1 LLLVQAFSTRPLLAR
16 KSIRHEIRV
25 VPLRQQVNFAM
36 PTITIADIR
45 AAAERLGGAIEHTPC
60 LPSRTLSNLT
70 GAEVFLKFENLQF
83 TASFK
88 ERGALNKLLS
98 LGEPERRRGVIAM
111 SAGNHAQAVAY
122 HAARLGIPATI
133 VMPRGSP
140 NTKIKNTQV
149 HGATVVLEGE
159 NLFEAGKHAR
169 ELAAHGNLVFVH
181 PYEDPLIIA
190 GQGTVGLEMLAAVPD
205 LDLIVV
211 PVGGGGLIS
220 GIATAAK
227 ALKPSIHIL
236 GVESRNYPSMHQRLA
251 GIPVE
256 CGGDTIAEGIAVK
269 DVGASALSIIR
280 ELVDEVLVV
289 EEETIERAVVALIEI
304 EKTVAEGAGA
314 AGLAAL
320 LQHGALFA
328 GRRVG
333 VPISGGN
340 IDSRV
345 LASVLMRGLVRDG
358 RLVRL
363 RVTMPDVSGS
373 LAKVAAVIAE
383 AGGNIV
389 EIQHQ
394 RIFGTSSVRSP
405 EVEFL
410 VETRDRDHTDALVRA
425 LQEKGV
431 KVFVS

>member
-1 LLLVQAFSTRPLLAR
+1 MAV
-16 KSIRHEIRV
+16 SIE
-25 VPLRQQVNFAM
+25 
-36 PTITIADIR
+36 DIR
-45 AAAERLGGAIEHTPC
+45 AAAQRISGAVERTPC
-60 LPSRTLSNLT
+60 VHSRTLSRLT

-98 LGEPERRRGVIAM
+98 LSESERKRGVIAM

-122 HAARLGIPATI
+122 HAARLGIPALI
-133 VMPRGSP
+133 VMPKGSP

-169 ELAAHGNLVFVH
+169 ALAARDNLVFVH

-190 GQGTVGLEMLAAVPD
+190 GQGTTGLEMLEAVPQ
-205 LDLIVV
+205 LEIIVV

-220 GIATAAK
+220 GIATAARSLNEK
-227 ALKPSIHIL
+227 IQVY
-236 GVESRNYPSMHQRLA
+236 GVETRNYPSMYQRLNNL
-251 GIPVE
+251 PVE

-269 DVGASALSIIR
+269 DVGSIALAIIKA
-280 ELVDEVLVV
+280 LVEEVLVV

-320 LQHGALFA
+320 LQHPARFA
-328 GRRVG
+328 GKRVG
-333 VPISGGN
+333 IPISGGN

-363 RVTMPDVSGS
+363 RVTMPDISGS
-373 LAKVAAVIAE
+373 LAKVAALIAE

-410 VETRDRDHTDALVRA
+410 IETRDRAHTDALVRA
-425 LQEKGV
+425 LEANGV
-431 KVFVS
+431 RTTFP

>member
-1 LLLVQAFSTRPLLAR
+1 VAV
-16 KSIRHEIRV
+16 SID
-25 VPLRQQVNFAM
+25 
-36 PTITIADIR
+36 DIR
-45 AAAERLGGAIEHTPC
+45 AAARRISGAVEQTPC
-60 LPSRTLSNLT
+60 VHSRTLSRLA
-70 GAEVFLKFENLQF
+70 GAQVYLKFENLQF

-98 LGEPERRRGVIAM
+98 LSEAERQRGVIAM

-122 HAARLGIPATI
+122 HAARLGIPTTI
-133 VMPRGSP
+133 VMPKGSP

-149 HGATVVLEGE
+149 HGASVMLEGD

-169 ELAAHGNLVFVH
+169 ALAARDNLVFVH

-190 GQGTVGLEMLAAVPD
+190 GQGTAGLEMLEAVPD
-205 LDLIVV
+205 LEVLAV

-227 ALKPSIHIL
+227 ALNEKIRVY
-236 GVESRNYPSMHQRLA
+236 GVETANYPSMHQRLNNL
-251 GIPVE
+251 PVV

-269 DVGASALSIIR
+269 DVGATALAIIR
-280 ELVDEVLVV
+280 RLVEEVLVV
-289 EEETIERAVVALIEI
+289 KEETIERAVVALIEI

-320 LQHGALFA
+320 LEHPERFA
-328 GRRVG
+328 GKRVG
-333 VPISGGN
+333 ILISGGN
-340 IDSRV
+340 IDSRA

-410 VETRDRDHTDALVRA
+410 VETRDRAHTDALVRA
-425 LQEKGV
+425 LEGKDV
-431 KVFVS
+431 RVSAS

>member
-1 LLLVQAFSTRPLLAR
+1 MDAPSFQ
-16 KSIRHEIRV
+16 EI
-25 VPLRQQVNFAM
+25 Q
-36 PTITIADIR
+36 D
-45 AAAERLGGAIEHTPC
+45 AAARLKGAIEHTPC
-60 LPSRTLSNLT
+60 VHSRTLSRLT

-88 ERGALNKLLS
+88 ERGALNRLLALS
-98 LGEPERRRGVIAM
+98 EAERKRGVIAM

-122 HAARLGIPATI
+122 HAARLGVPAVI
-133 VMPRGSP
+133 VMPKGSP
-140 NTKIKNTQV
+140 NTKIRNTAV
-149 HGATVVLEGE
+149 HGAEVILEGE
-159 NLFEAGKHAR
+159 TLADAGRHAHER
-169 ELAAHGNLVFVH
+169 AARDKLVFVH
-181 PYEDPLIIA
+181 PYEDAWVVA
-190 GQGTVGLEMLAAVPD
+190 GQGTVALEMLQAVPD
-205 LDLIVV
+205 LDALVV

-220 GIATAAK
+220 GIAIAAR
-227 ALKPSIHIL
+227 ALKKDIQVF
-236 GVESRNYPSMHQRLA
+236 GVESKSYPAMQQKLA
-251 GIPVE
+251 GLPVKV
-256 CGGDTIAEGIAVK
+256 GGDTIAEGMAVK
-269 DVGASALSIIR
+269 DVGSLAFGVIR
-280 ELVDEVLVV
+280 RLVDEVFVV

-314 AGLAAL
+314 SGLAAL
-320 LQHGALFA
+320 LEQSGRFA

-333 VPISGGN
+333 IPISGGN

-373 LAKVAAVIAE
+373 LAKVAALIAE

-394 RIFGTSSVRSP
+394 RIFGTASVRSP

-410 VETRDRDHTDALVRA
+410 IETREREHTDALVGV
-425 LQEKGV
+425 LQANGV
-431 KVFVS
+431 RVTIA

>member
-1 LLLVQAFSTRPLLAR
+1 
-16 KSIRHEIRV
+16 
-25 VPLRQQVNFAM
+25 VPV
-36 PTITIADIR
+36 TIEDIR
-45 AAAERLGGAIEHTPC
+45 AAARRISSAVERTPC
-60 LPSRTLSNLT
+60 VHSRTLSRLA

-98 LGEPERRRGVIAM
+98 LGEAERKRGVIAM

-122 HAARLGIPATI
+122 HAARLRIPATI

-169 ELAAHGNLVFVH
+169 ELALRHDLVFVH

-190 GQGTVGLEMLAAVPD
+190 GQGTVGLEMLAAVPE
-205 LDLIVV
+205 LELIVV

-227 ALKPSIHIL
+227 AIKPSIRIL

-251 GIPVE
+251 GLPVE

-269 DVGASALSIIR
+269 DVGATALAIIR

-320 LQHGALFA
+320 LQHGARFA

-333 VPISGGN
+333 IPISGGN

-425 LQEKGV
+425 LQEKSV
-431 KVFVS
+431 KVSAS

>member
-1 LLLVQAFSTRPLLAR
+1 VAV
-16 KSIRHEIRV
+16 SIE
-25 VPLRQQVNFAM
+25 
-36 PTITIADIR
+36 DIR
-45 AAAERLGGAIEHTPC
+45 AAARRISGAVEQTPC
-60 LPSRTLSNLT
+60 VHSRTLSRLA
-70 GAEVFLKFENLQF
+70 GAQVYLKFENLQF

-98 LGEPERRRGVIAM
+98 LSDAERRRGVIAM

-122 HAARLGIPATI
+122 HAARLGIPTTI
-133 VMPRGSP
+133 VMPKGSP

-149 HGATVVLEGE
+149 HGATVMLEGE

-169 ELAAHGNLVFVH
+169 AVAARDNLVFVH
-181 PYEDPLIIA
+181 PYEDALIIA
-190 GQGTVGLEMLAAVPD
+190 GQGTAGLEMLEAVPD
-205 LDLIVV
+205 LEVLAV

-227 ALKPSIHIL
+227 AINEKVLVY
-236 GVESRNYPSMHQRLA
+236 GVETANYPSMHQRLNNL
-251 GIPVE
+251 PVV

-269 DVGASALSIIR
+269 DVGATALAIIR
-280 ELVDEVLVV
+280 RLVEEVLVV
-289 EEETIERAVVALIEI
+289 KEETIERAVVALIEI

-320 LQHGALFA
+320 LEHPQRFA
-328 GRRVG
+328 GKRVG
-333 VPISGGN
+333 ILISGGN
-340 IDSRV
+340 IDSRA

-373 LAKVAAVIAE
+373 LAKVATVIAE

-410 VETRDRDHTDALVRA
+410 VETRDRAHTDALVRA
-425 LQEKGV
+425 LEEKDV
-431 KVFVS
+431 KVSAS

>member
-1 LLLVQAFSTRPLLAR
+1 MVTLD
-16 KSIRHEIRV
+16 
-25 VPLRQQVNFAM
+25 
-36 PTITIADIR
+36 DIR
-45 AAAERLGGAIEHTPC
+45 AAAQRIAGALEATPC
-60 LPSRTLSNLT
+60 LHSRTLSKLT
-70 GAEVFLKFENLQF
+70 GADVFLKFENLQF

-98 LGEPERRRGVIAM
+98 LDAAERKRGVIAM

-140 NTKIKNTQV
+140 NTKVRNTQI
-149 HGATVVLEGE
+149 HGAKVVLEGE

-169 ELAAHGNLVFVH
+169 TLAARDNLVFVH
-181 PYEDPLIIA
+181 PYEDPLVIA
-190 GQGTVGLEMLAAVPD
+190 GQGTVALEMLEAVPE
-205 LDLIVV
+205 LEVLVV

-220 GIATAAK
+220 GMATAAK
-227 ALKPSIHIL
+227 ALKKEIKVY
-236 GVESRNYPSMHQRLA
+236 GAETANYPSMYQHLNNL
-251 GIPVE
+251 PVV

-269 DVGASALSIIR
+269 DVGRIALEIIKR
-280 ELVDEVLVV
+280 LVEEVLVV
-289 EEETIERAVVALIEI
+289 KEETIERAVVALIEI
-304 EKTVAEGAGA
+304 EKTVAEGAG
-314 AGLAAL
+314 GAAL
-320 LQHGALFA
+320 GALLEHPAHFA
-328 GRRVG
+328 GKRVG
-333 VPISGGN
+333 LPISGGN

-410 VETRDRDHTDALVRA
+410 VETRDRGHTDALVQA
-425 LQEKGV
+425 LQEKSI
-431 KVFVS
+431 KVSAS

>member
-1 LLLVQAFSTRPLLAR
+1 MQV
-16 KSIRHEIRV
+16 SID
-25 VPLRQQVNFAM
+25 
-36 PTITIADIR
+36 DIR
-45 AAAERLGGAIEHTPC
+45 AAAQRISGAVEKTPC
-60 LPSRTLSNLT
+60 VHSRTLSRLT

-98 LGEPERRRGVIAM
+98 LSESERRRGVIAM

-122 HAARLGIPATI
+122 HAARLGIPALI
-133 VMPRGSP
+133 VMPKGSP

-149 HGATVVLEGE
+149 HGATVVLEGD

-169 ELAAHGNLVFVH
+169 ALAARDNLVFVH

-190 GQGTVGLEMLAAVPD
+190 GQGTIGIEMLEAVPD
-205 LDLIVV
+205 LEVIVV
-211 PVGGGGLIS
+211 PVGGGGLVS

-227 ALKPSIHIL
+227 ALNGKIAVY
-236 GVESRNYPSMHQRLA
+236 GVETRNYPSMYQRLNNL
-251 GIPVE
+251 PVE

-269 DVGASALSIIR
+269 DVGAIAFGIIR
-280 ELVDEVLVV
+280 SLVEEVLVV

-320 LQHGALFA
+320 LQHPGRFA
-328 GRRVG
+328 GKRVG
-333 VPISGGN
+333 IPISGGN

-363 RVTMPDVSGS
+363 RVTMPDISGS
-373 LAKVAAVIAE
+373 LAKVAALIAE

-410 VETRDRDHTDALVRA
+410 IETRDRAHTDALVRT
-425 LQEKGV
+425 LETNGV
-431 KVFVS
+431 KTTFP

>member
-1 LLLVQAFSTRPLLAR
+1 
-16 KSIRHEIRV
+16 
-25 VPLRQQVNFAM
+25 
-36 PTITIADIR
+36 
-45 AAAERLGGAIEHTPC
+45 
-60 LPSRTLSNLT
+60 
-70 GAEVFLKFENLQF
+70 
-83 TASFK
+83 
-88 ERGALNKLLS
+88 
-98 LGEPERRRGVIAM
+98 
-111 SAGNHAQAVAY
+111 
-122 HAARLGIPATI
+122 
-133 VMPRGSP
+133 
-140 NTKIKNTQV
+140 
-149 HGATVVLEGE
+149 
-159 NLFEAGKHAR
+159 
-169 ELAAHGNLVFVH
+169 
-181 PYEDPLIIA
+181 
-190 GQGTVGLEMLAAVPD
+190 
-205 LDLIVV
+205 
-211 PVGGGGLIS
+211 
-220 GIATAAK
+220 
-227 ALKPSIHIL
+227 
-236 GVESRNYPSMHQRLA
+236 MHQRLA

-269 DVGASALSIIR
+269 DVGATALSIIR
-280 ELVDEVLVV
+280 SLVDEVLVV

-320 LQHGALFA
+320 LQHGERFS

-333 VPISGGN
+333 IPISGGN

-373 LAKVAAVIAE
+373 LAKVAAIIAE

-425 LQEKGV
+425 LQEKSV
-431 KVFVS
+431 RVFAS

>member
-1 LLLVQAFSTRPLLAR
+1 VAV
-16 KSIRHEIRV
+16 SIE
-25 VPLRQQVNFAM
+25 
-36 PTITIADIR
+36 DIR
-45 AAAERLGGAIEHTPC
+45 AAARRISGAVEQTPC
-60 LPSRTLSNLT
+60 VHSRTLSRLA
-70 GAEVFLKFENLQF
+70 GAQVYLKFENLQF

-98 LGEPERRRGVIAM
+98 LSDAERRRGVIAM

-122 HAARLGIPATI
+122 HAARLGIPTTI
-133 VMPRGSP
+133 VMPKGSP

-149 HGATVVLEGE
+149 HGATVMLEGE

-169 ELAAHGNLVFVH
+169 ALAARDNLVFVH
-181 PYEDPLIIA
+181 PYEDALIIA
-190 GQGTVGLEMLAAVPD
+190 GQGTAGLEMLEAVPD
-205 LDLIVV
+205 LEVLAV

-227 ALKPSIHIL
+227 AINQTVLVY
-236 GVESRNYPSMHQRLA
+236 GVETANYPSMHQRLNNL
-251 GIPVE
+251 PVV

-269 DVGASALSIIR
+269 DVGATALAIIR
-280 ELVDEVLVV
+280 RLVEEVLVV
-289 EEETIERAVVALIEI
+289 KEETIERAVVALIEI

-320 LQHGALFA
+320 LEHPERFA
-328 GRRVG
+328 GKRVG
-333 VPISGGN
+333 ILISGGN
-340 IDSRV
+340 IDSRA

-373 LAKVAAVIAE
+373 LAKVATVIAE

-410 VETRDRDHTDALVRA
+410 VETRDRAHTDALVRA
-425 LQEKGV
+425 LEEKDV
-431 KVFVS
+431 RVSAS

>member
-1 LLLVQAFSTRPLLAR
+1 MVTLD
-16 KSIRHEIRV
+16 
-25 VPLRQQVNFAM
+25 
-36 PTITIADIR
+36 DIR
-45 AAAERLGGAIEHTPC
+45 AAAQRIAGALEATPC
-60 LPSRTLSNLT
+60 LHSRTLSKLT

-98 LGEPERRRGVIAM
+98 LDAAERKRGVIAM

-140 NTKIKNTQV
+140 NTKIRNTQI
-149 HGATVVLEGE
+149 HGAKVVLEGE

-169 ELAAHGNLVFVH
+169 TLAARDNLVFVH
-181 PYEDPLIIA
+181 PYEDPLVIA
-190 GQGTVGLEMLAAVPD
+190 GQGTVALEMLEAVPE
-205 LDLIVV
+205 LEVLVV

-220 GIATAAK
+220 GMATAAK
-227 ALKPSIHIL
+227 ALKKEIKVY
-236 GVESRNYPSMHQRLA
+236 GAETANYPSMYQHLNNL
-251 GIPVE
+251 PVV

-269 DVGASALSIIR
+269 DVGRIALEIIKR
-280 ELVDEVLVV
+280 LVEEVLVV
-289 EEETIERAVVALIEI
+289 KEETIERAVVALIDI

-314 AGLAAL
+314 AALGAL
-320 LQHGALFA
+320 LEHNSIFSGK
-328 GRRVG
+328 RVG
-333 VPISGGN
+333 IPISGGN

-345 LASVLMRGLVRDG
+345 LASVLMRGLVRDA

-373 LAKVAAVIAE
+373 LAKVAALIAA

-389 EIQHQ
+389 EVQHQ
-394 RIFGTSSVRSP
+394 RIFGTSSVRTP

-410 VETRDRDHTDALVRA
+410 VETRDRGHTDQLLKA
-425 LQEKGV
+425 LQDSGI
-431 KVFVS
+431 KVAVF

>member
-1 LLLVQAFSTRPLLAR
+1 MLA
-16 KSIRHEIRV
+16 V
-25 VPLRQQVNFAM
+25 VP
-36 PTITIADIR
+36 
-45 AAAERLGGAIEHTPC
+45 E
-60 LPSRTLSNLT
+60 
-70 GAEVFLKFENLQF
+70 
-83 TASFK
+83 
-88 ERGALNKLLS
+88 
-98 LGEPERRRGVIAM
+98 
-111 SAGNHAQAVAY
+111 
-122 HAARLGIPATI
+122 
-133 VMPRGSP
+133 
-140 NTKIKNTQV
+140 
-149 HGATVVLEGE
+149 
-159 NLFEAGKHAR
+159 
-169 ELAAHGNLVFVH
+169 
-181 PYEDPLIIA
+181 
-190 GQGTVGLEMLAAVPD
+190 LEML
-205 LDLIVV
+205 VV

-220 GIATAAK
+220 GIATAAR
-227 ALKPSIHIL
+227 ALNPSIRIF
-236 GVESRNYPSMHQRLA
+236 GVESRNYPSMHQRLN
-251 GIPVE
+251 GMPVE

-269 DVGASALSIIR
+269 DVGSTALSIIR
-280 ELVDEVLVV
+280 SCVEEVLIV

-320 LQHGALFA
+320 LQHPARFA
-328 GRRVG
+328 GKRVG
-333 VPISGGN
+333 IPISGGN

-394 RIFGTSSVRSP
+394 RLFGTSSVRSP

-410 VETRDRDHTDALVRA
+410 VETRDREHTDALVRS

-431 KVFVS
+431 RVSAS

>member
-1 LLLVQAFSTRPLLAR
+1 MVT
-16 KSIRHEIRV
+16 V
-25 VPLRQQVNFAM
+25 D
-36 PTITIADIR
+36 DIR
-45 AAAERLGGAIEHTPC
+45 AAAQRIAGAVEHTPC
-60 LPSRTLSNLT
+60 VHSHTLSRLT

-98 LGEPERRRGVIAM
+98 LTNAERKRGVIAM

-133 VMPRGSP
+133 VMPKGSP
-140 NTKIKNTQV
+140 NTKIRNTLV
-149 HGATVVLEGE
+149 HGAKVALEGE

-169 ELAAHGNLVFVH
+169 ELAARDDLVFVH

-190 GQGTVGLEMLAAVPD
+190 GQGTAALEMLEAVPD
-205 LDLIVV
+205 LEVLVV

-220 GIATAAK
+220 GMAIAAK
-227 ALKPSIHIL
+227 ALRKDIVVY
-236 GVESRNYPSMHQRLA
+236 GAESQNYPSMHQRLT
-251 GIPVE
+251 GQPVE

-269 DVGASALSIIR
+269 DVGNIAFGIIQQ
-280 ELVDEVLVV
+280 LVEKVLVV
-289 EEETIERAVVALIEI
+289 KEETIERAVVALIEI
-304 EKTVAEGAGA
+304 EKTVAEGAGG

-320 LQHGALFA
+320 LEHGSLFS
-328 GRRVG
+328 GKRVG
-333 VPISGGN
+333 LPISGGN

-345 LASVLMRGLVRDG
+345 LASVLMRGLVRDA

-363 RVTMPDVSGS
+363 RVTMPDISGS
-373 LAKVAAVIAE
+373 LAKVAQLIAD

-389 EIQHQ
+389 EVQHQ

-410 VETRDRDHTDALVRA
+410 VETRDRPHTERLVAALEGA
-425 LQEKGV
+425 GV
-431 KVFVS
+431 KTSFF

>member
-1 LLLVQAFSTRPLLAR
+1 MVS
-16 KSIRHEIRV
+16 V
-25 VPLRQQVNFAM
+25 D
-36 PTITIADIR
+36 DIR
-45 AAAERLGGAIEHTPC
+45 AAAGRIAGAVEQTPC
-60 LPSRTLSNLT
+60 VRSQTLSRLT

-98 LGEPERRRGVIAM
+98 LNADERRRGVIAM

-122 HAARLGIPATI
+122 HAARLGIPARI
-133 VMPRGSP
+133 VMAKGSP
-140 NTKIKNTQV
+140 NTKIRNTLV
-149 HGATVVLEGE
+149 HGAEVILEGE
-159 NLFEAGKHAR
+159 TLADA
-169 ELAAHGNLVFVH
+169 AAHAHRLAKQHDLVFVH
-181 PYEDPLIIA
+181 PYDDERIIA
-190 GQGTVGLEMLAAVPD
+190 GQGTAGLEMLAAVPD
-205 LDLIVV
+205 LETIVV

-220 GIATAAK
+220 GIAIAAK
-227 ALKPSIHIL
+227 SISPKTEIV
-236 GVESRNYPSMHQRLA
+236 GVESKTYPSMHQKLN
-251 GIPVE
+251 GLPVR

-269 DVGASALSIIR
+269 DVGNMTFEIVKALV
-280 ELVDEVLVV
+280 EEVLVV
-289 EEETIERAVVALIEI
+289 PEETIERAVVALIEI

-320 LQHGALFA
+320 LEHPQRFA

-333 VPISGGN
+333 IVVSGGN

-373 LAKVAAVIAE
+373 LAKVAGMIAE

-389 EIQHQ
+389 EVQHQ

-410 VETRDRDHTDALVRA
+410 VETRDREHTQALVR
-425 LQEKGV
+425 LLEQNGIMSSFPGK
-431 KVFVS
+431 

>member
-1 LLLVQAFSTRPLLAR
+1 
-16 KSIRHEIRV
+16 
-25 VPLRQQVNFAM
+25 VPV
-36 PTITIADIR
+36 TIEDIR
-45 AAAERLGGAIEHTPC
+45 AAAQRISGAVERTPC
-60 LPSRTLSNLT
+60 VHSRTLSRLA

-98 LGEPERRRGVIAM
+98 LGEAERKRGVIAM

-122 HAARLGIPATI
+122 HSARLGIPATI

-159 NLFEAGKHAR
+159 NLYEAGRHAR
-169 ELAAHGNLVFVH
+169 ELASRHDLVFVH

-190 GQGTVGLEMLAAVPD
+190 GQGTLGLEMLDAVPE
-205 LDLIVV
+205 LELIVV

-227 ALKPSIHIL
+227 AIKPSIRIL

-269 DVGASALSIIR
+269 DVGATALSIIR
-280 ELVDEVLVV
+280 SLVDEVLVV

-320 LQHGALFA
+320 LQHGERFS

-333 VPISGGN
+333 IPISGGN

-373 LAKVAAVIAE
+373 LAKVAAIIAE

-425 LQEKGV
+425 LQEKSV
-431 KVFVS
+431 RVFAS